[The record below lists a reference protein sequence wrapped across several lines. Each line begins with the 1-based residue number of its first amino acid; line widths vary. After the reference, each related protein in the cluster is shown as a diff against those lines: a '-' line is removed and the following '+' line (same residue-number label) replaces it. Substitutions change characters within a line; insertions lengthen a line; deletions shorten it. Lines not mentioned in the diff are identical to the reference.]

1 MKKLIAILKSKQGIN
16 EKYYFVFSA
25 FLTLSLFLAKDA
37 DVKSIWIVFSCMF
50 ALLLIKKPEYLL
62 LSLVLLVGG
71 LLIQWWREPKDLTK
85 TISGN
90 YEVINTISTGPIIR
104 VDGQKVVVR
113 TFEKVFIH
121 DIIHVEGD
129 ITTPKNN
136 SNFDFVTYL
145 RTMNIGNIIMKSKV
159 DVLETSHDVRTVA
172 IKFLSSGGKSY
183 KKIAPLMVL
192 GKKTHESREI
202 YKMAFK
208 MSIIH
213 LFVISGFHISLFF
226 LIISKG
232 LSLVKVNEKIS
243 SLVSLIPIIAY
254 LYLLNFPL
262 SATRAAVL
270 IFFGVIN
277 KVILNKKF
285 STINILAF
293 TMLLMFV
300 VNPNSIYSLSFIF
313 TFIATFVVIYIN
325 SLEFKTNTRKYFAI
339 AIGAYLS
346 NAVIAT
352 YTNGWISIFGVFFGA
367 LLSPVFVITYSLS
380 LFLFPFKGL
389 MEYIYIAFIFIL
401 NSVDTLNIVV
411 DFNRPS
417 LIFVQFIYLIP
428 FSYLIIKRIWN
439 LYTDKNNTLLIK
451 N

>member
-1 MKKLIAILKSKQGIN
+1 M
-16 EKYYFVFSA
+16 
-25 FLTLSLFLAKDA
+25 
-37 DVKSIWIVFSCMF
+37 
-50 ALLLIKKPEYLL
+50 
-62 LSLVLLVGG
+62 
-71 LLIQWWREPKDLTK
+71 
-85 TISGN
+85 
-90 YEVINTISTGPIIR
+90 
-104 VDGQKVVVR
+104 DGQKVVVR
-113 TFEKVFIH
+113 TYEKVFIH

-129 ITTPKNN
+129 ITAPKNN

-145 RTMNIGNIIMKSKV
+145 RTMNIGNIIMKGKV
-159 DVLETSHDVRTVA
+159 NILETSHDVRTTA
-172 IKFLSSGGKSY
+172 TKFLSSGGTNY

-192 GKKTHESREI
+192 GKKTRESKEI

-243 SLVSLIPIIAY
+243 SLISLLPIFAY
-254 LYLLNFPL
+254 LFLLNFPL

-285 STINILAF
+285 STMNILSF

-300 VNPNSIYSLSFIF
+300 TNPNSIYSLSFIF

-325 SLEFKTNTRKYFAI
+325 TLEFKTNTRKYFAI
-339 AIGAYLS
+339 AVGAYLS

-352 YTNGWISIFGVFFGA
+352 YTNG
-367 LLSPVFVITYSLS
+367 
-380 LFLFPFKGL
+380 
-389 MEYIYIAFIFIL
+389 
-401 NSVDTLNIVV
+401 
-411 DFNRPS
+411 
-417 LIFVQFIYLIP
+417 
-428 FSYLIIKRIWN
+428 
-439 LYTDKNNTLLIK
+439 
-451 N
+451 